1 MTQGALADLLGG
13 RNKQSLVSLWENPN
27 YGKHTLATLKELAKT
42 FDVGLSIR
50 FVPYSTLVDQAV
62 NLSNNAIAPPS
73 FKEEEQYKATME
85 SLRKIADEQKIKV
98 PDANNMVD
106 INNLIPSVLQSA

>member
-1 MTQGALADLLGG
+1 
-13 RNKQSLVSLWENPN
+13 
-27 YGKHTLATLKELAKT
+27 
-42 FDVGLSIR
+42 
-50 FVPYSTLVDQAV
+50 VDQAV